1 MEIRRATTADVA
13 QICEVVRASITELC
27 VADHRGDPNILE
39 QWLANKT
46 PENVGQWLSNAS
58 NINLVAVEDSTV
70 LAAGCVTISGAIL
83 LNYVSPAA
91 RFRGVSSALLAGMEA
106 AARKN
111 GNVQCT
117 LDSTLTAHR
126 FYNRHGYVDSGPR
139 AEKRGVATFPM
150 AKAL

>member
-27 VADHRGDPNILE
+27 VADHQGDPDILK

-46 PENVGQWLSNAS
+46 PENVTRWLSNAN
-58 NINLVAVEDSTV
+58 NINLVAAEDSAV
-70 LAAGCVTISGAIL
+70 LAAGCVTIAGAIL

-91 RFRGVSSALLAGMEA
+91 RFSGVSSLLLAGMEA

-111 GNVQCT
+111 GNVRCL

-126 FYNRHGYVDSGPR
+126 FYKKRGYVDCGSPG
-139 AEKRGVATFPM
+139 EKHGLT
-150 AKAL
+150 